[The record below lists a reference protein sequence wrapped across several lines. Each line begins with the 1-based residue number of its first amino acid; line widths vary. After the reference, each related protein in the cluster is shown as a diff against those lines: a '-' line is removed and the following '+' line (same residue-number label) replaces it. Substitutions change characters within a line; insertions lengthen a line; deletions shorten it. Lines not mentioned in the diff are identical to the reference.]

1 MGELHKD
8 LSDIQDPEAVV
19 LLYEIKQVARLD
31 LAQAQAQML
40 LHFLQQAF
48 YPNGA
53 SEKSV
58 PISKEDLDEVD
69 PVDAYVLRKK
79 IGKLG
84 NYLFSVCKE
93 IAALHG
99 KSAEDFAGSSL
110 YVFFG
115 KFFVTKKKKKKPFR
129 FSQYR

>member
-19 LLYEIKQVARLD
+19 LLYEIAQVARLD

-53 SEKSV
+53 SEKPV

-69 PVDAYVLRKK
+69 PVDAYV
-79 IGKLG
+79 
-84 NYLFSVCKE
+84 
-93 IAALHG
+93 
-99 KSAEDFAGSSL
+99 
-110 YVFFG
+110 FFG
-115 KFFVTKKKKKKPFR
+115 
-129 FSQYR
+129 

>member
-1 MGELHKD
+1 MTWRRHKPRCC
-8 LSDIQDPEAVV
+8 SI
-19 LLYEIKQVARLD
+19 
-31 LAQAQAQML
+31 
-40 LHFLQQAF
+40 FF

-53 SEKSV
+53 SEKPV

-84 NYLFSVCKE
+84 NYFFSVCKE

-110 YVFFG
+110 
-115 KFFVTKKKKKKPFR
+115 
-129 FSQYR
+129 